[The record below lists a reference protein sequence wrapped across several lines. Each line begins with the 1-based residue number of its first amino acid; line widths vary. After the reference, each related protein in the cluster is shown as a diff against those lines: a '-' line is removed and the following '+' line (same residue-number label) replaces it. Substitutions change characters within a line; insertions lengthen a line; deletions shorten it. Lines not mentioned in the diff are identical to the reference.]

1 MGVRGPTQENSQYE
15 IRVHSETL
23 RRLKKVLGPGVTDD
37 DSRKI
42 IEFVRKVMREDLDDF
57 EKKQQVIG
65 TKYLFR

>member
-1 MGVRGPTQENSQYE
+1 MGVRGPTQENSQHE

-23 RRLKKVLGPGVTDD
+23 RRLKKVLGPGVTDN

-57 EKKQQVIG
+57 
-65 TKYLFR
+65 